1 MLVSVA
7 GSCKMWWP
15 YSTVNWLMTCSSVPW
30 FLPSQRFCGSV
41 SIILACCAHPVA
53 RLKDVGLFGTSAIE
67 QVSVSPWMMTLC
79 VCLSSYITWRCWY
92 FVIDAHKVRTKNSL
106 CITLNVL
113 WIFLCNLI
121 DMYVA
126 SVELWTLLLKWN
138 LVKWI
143 FLHISWIYNDML
155 CWIPGPDRA
164 MDWLLSLGD
173 WC

>member
-1 MLVSVA
+1 MVLVFSKVLWFCFNH
-7 GSCKMWWP
+7 SC
-15 YSTVNWLMTCSSVPW
+15 LLCASSGKTQGCGLIWHFCLWTSKCFTMGDDVVCLLI
-30 FLPSQRFCGSV
+30 FLY
-41 SIILACCAHPVA
+41 
-53 RLKDVGLFGTSAIE
+53 RLKVL
-67 QVSVSPWMMTLC
+67 
-79 VCLSSYITWRCWY
+79 VCY
-92 FVIDAHKVRTKNSL
+92 FVIDAHEVRTKNSL
-106 CITLNVL
+106 CITLNVV

-173 WC
+173 CC